1 MYSLVLSFYNDKL
14 SRMRLFEDLVF
25 SADEEDIMPL
35 FSVDEENSGDAS
47 KIKEIPP
54 VLPLLALRNTVLFP
68 GVVIPITI
76 GRKKSIKA
84 VKKAFNSNK
93 LIAVFSQK
101 ESSEENPSI
110 EHLYAIGTIA
120 RIVKFLKMPDGNT
133 TAIIQGQAR
142 CELQSLTPN
151 EDYLEGHIRVLQ
163 DLSSKNDVE
172 YQATISSIKDISK
185 RIVELNPRI
194 PSEAVTMLQ
203 NIKSDKFFMNFIA
216 SNLNVPVAKKQ
227 ELMEVSEAKEKASM
241 IHILVDEELR
251 LLEVKSQIENKV
263 RGDLERQQRD
273 YFLNQQLKTIQEEL
287 GQNPKQAELIEIEKK
302 AKKKKWPKHARKH
315 FNKELEKAKRINPQV
330 AEYSVTLNY
339 LELMLDLPWDDVT
352 KDNFDLKKVKAVLDK
367 DHFGLD
373 DVKERILEHLAVL
386 KLKGDMK
393 APIVCLVGPPGV
405 GKTSLGKSI
414 ASALDRKFVRMSLGG
429 LHDESEIRGHRKT
442 YIGAMPGRIIQ
453 SLRKAKSSNPVF
465 ILDEIDK
472 IGKDFRGDPSSALL
486 EVLDPEQNNTF
497 HDNYLDLDYDL
508 SKVLFIAT
516 ANSLS
521 TIQPALLDRMEI
533 IEISG
538 YSNEEKVEIA
548 KQHLIPKL
556 RKTHGL
562 KAKDVKFNNKVLHKL
577 IADHTRESGVRSLE
591 RTIGS
596 VMRNIAKKVAMGSKY
611 SPSLTEEEVEKILGV
626 GRFSTGKE
634 LEENVP
640 GVAVGLAWTRVGGDI
655 LFIESSLSKGKG
667 KLTLTGNLGD
677 VMKESAATALS
688 YIKANSDIL
697 GIDEEIFEKKDIH
710 IHIPEGAIPKDGPSA
725 GITMLSALCSLL
737 KNKEIKPAIAMTGEI
752 TLRGKVLPVGGIKEK
767 ILAAKRFGYQT
778 IILSKDNEKDI
789 KKINKAY
796 LKNMKF
802 KYVKNMAQV
811 LEFALGMRVKK
822 R

>member
-1 MYSLVLSFYNDKL
+1 
-14 SRMRLFEDLVF
+14 
-25 SADEEDIMPL
+25 
-35 FSVDEENSGDAS
+35 
-47 KIKEIPP
+47 
-54 VLPLLALRNTVLFP
+54 
-68 GVVIPITI
+68 
-76 GRKKSIKA
+76 
-84 VKKAFNSNK
+84 
-93 LIAVFSQK
+93 
-101 ESSEENPSI
+101 
-110 EHLYAIGTIA
+110 
-120 RIVKFLKMPDGNT
+120 
-133 TAIIQGQAR
+133 
-142 CELQSLTPN
+142 LTPN

>member
-1 MYSLVLSFYNDKL
+1 
-14 SRMRLFEDLVF
+14 MRLFEDLVF
-25 SADEEDIMPL
+25 SVDDKDIIPL
-35 FSVDEENSGDAS
+35 FSISEENEEGKKKNG
-47 KIKEIPP
+47 KIPS

-84 VKKAFNSNK
+84 VKKAFNSDK
-93 LIAVFSQK
+93 LVAVFSQK
-101 ESSEENPSI
+101 ESGEEDPGM
-110 EHLYAIGTIA
+110 EHLYKVGTVA

-133 TAIIQGQAR
+133 TAIIQGQVR
-142 CELQSLTPN
+142 CELQSLTDK
-151 EDYLEGHIRVLQ
+151 EEYLEGQIQ
-163 DLSSKNDVE
+163 IADDLVPSGDVE

-203 NIKSDKFFMNFIA
+203 NINSDKFLMNFIA
-216 SNLNVPVAKKQ
+216 SNLNVDVAKKQ
-227 ELMEVSEAKEKASM
+227 ELMDFTDSKEKATK
-241 IHILVDEELR
+241 IHFLVDEELR

-287 GQNPKQAELIEIEKK
+287 GQNPNQAELIEIEKK
-302 AKKKKWPKHARKH
+302 SKKKKWPKHARKH
-315 FNKELEKAKRINPQV
+315 FNKELDKAKRINPQM

-339 LELMLDLPWDDVT
+339 MELMLDLPWDEVT
-352 KDNFDLKKVKAVLDK
+352 EDNFDLKKVKGVLDK

-414 ASALDRKFVRMSLGG
+414 ARALDRKFVRMSLGG

-453 SLRKAKSSNPVF
+453 SLRKANSSNPVF

-516 ANSLS
+516 ANTLS
-521 TIQPALLDRMEI
+521 TVQPALLDRMEI

-556 RKTHGL
+556 RKSHGL

-596 VMRNIAKKVAMGSKY
+596 VMRNIAKKVAMVTKY
-611 SPSLTEEEVEKILGV
+611 SASLTVEDVDKILGA
-626 GRFSTGKE
+626 GRYSTGKE
-634 LEENVP
+634 LEINVP

-667 KLTLTGNLGD
+667 KLILTGNLGD
-677 VMKESAATALS
+677 VMKESASTALS
-688 YIKANSDIL
+688 YIKANADIL
-697 GIDEEIFEKKDIH
+697 GIDEGVFEKKDIH

-725 GITMLSALCSLL
+725 GITLLSALCSLL
-737 KNKEIKPAIAMTGEI
+737 KKKEIRPAVAMTGEI

-767 ILAAKRFGYQT
+767 ILAAKRFGYNT

-789 KKINKAY
+789 KKINKTY

-802 KYVKNMAQV
+802 KYVQNMAQV
-811 LEFALGMRVKK
+811 LDYALGIRLKK